1 MHVASLKEIVQ
12 KLYFYKRFSFFFEME
27 ARKSKFTGELIQ
39 KASCSPL
46 LLLKN
51 KSRFVGLSKKLLAF
65 HRYQFI
71 NLRNVSAQDQRKKFV
86 FSQLL
91 LFYQKITEVKK
102 IKTPNQIKIIFY
114 FSPPCLFVILNAT
127 HEKQAHNSCFFP
139 LQKDQ
144 GRVQVFLSQ
153 SFLGFRRKQT
163 SQAEA
168 LYTSR
173 K

>member
-114 FSPPCLFVILNAT
+114 FPPPCLFVILNAT
-127 HEKQAHNSCFFP
+127 YEKQAHNSCFFRC
-139 LQKDQ
+139 KKIRE
-144 GRVQVFLSQ
+144 GCK
-153 SFLGFRRKQT
+153 SF
-163 SQAEA
+163 
-168 LYTSR
+168 
-173 K
+173 

>member
-71 NLRNVSAQDQRKKFV
+71 NFMERFSTGLEKKFV
-86 FSQLL
+86 FSQLHHL
-91 LFYQKITEVKK
+91 YQKTTEVKK

-114 FSPPCLFVILNAT
+114 LPPPCLFVILNAT
-127 HEKQAHNSCFFP
+127 HEKQAHNSCFFRC
-139 LQKDQ
+139 KKIRE
-144 GRVQVFLSQ
+144 GCK
-153 SFLGFRRKQT
+153 SF
-163 SQAEA
+163 
-168 LYTSR
+168 
-173 K
+173 